1 MYLVKVSHDYH
12 LSFLF
17 TNYLLIK
24 EEFKVIHRGKA
35 YWIRANETPGWV
47 PEFTDDLD
55 EEDDQDDIKSNDDIS
70 DIHKM
75 DNTGEN
81 KGDFKD
87 KNVDMSED
95 PFNIYSLLNKN
106 KCTNGN
112 VNNSGSSLKYPPG
125 FTLNVGIDEKDVS
138 VVDGTTRNDGTTRV
152 KNKEEYIDA
161 FSDCRDKC
169 NSNENGAESKIS
181 GHFKKS
187 EMRRTGGSIIGLLD
201 EVVEV
206 GQTMGYRMEGF
217 ISNMTKI
224 IASQGVEEG
233 YR

>member
-55 EEDDQDDIKSNDDIS
+55 DEDDQDDIKSNDDIS

-81 KGDFKD
+81 SVGEEIPETIFAEDGTVKSRAEGDFKD

-112 VNNSGSSLKYPPG
+112 VNNSGSSLKYPG

-138 VVDGTTRNDGTTRV
+138 VVDG
-152 KNKEEYIDA
+152 
-161 FSDCRDKC
+161 
-169 NSNENGAESKIS
+169 
-181 GHFKKS
+181 HFKKH